1 MVYQIHSDLLNGN
14 SLNRLCGIQ
23 KMTSATSLLFLVIHF
38 ACIRAGNSSET
49 FVKLECKT
57 EYHGVYGQ
65 QSIVECIV
73 KPVVENVTIIMVTWK
88 RVGAAAKAAA
98 NLLEYHTDKMNAIP
112 GFKFAEPSWNKTN
125 MNVSLLL
132 TNTKMADNG
141 EYECEV
147 ETDVGPAKATPNL
160 SVTSKYKTPTMSSFP
175 DTNIHENT
183 NVTIYCNSTGGH
195 QKGLILWF
203 DEFGTNCTE
212 SAELVAKETDDGL
225 FSLASKF
232 TVLKATSSYTN
243 YTCKVLN
250 INGALEGKASFEIQ
264 FVPRDLGSKA
274 DNSVSNTNWLAPVV
288 VIGSLIFGIF
298 WTLFF
303 KKRSAQRAR
312 RQSNLPL
319 MSGHQTDTRH
329 DEDVEAKGLN
339 RDSPQ
344 DQHSSL

>member
-1 MVYQIHSDLLNGN
+1 
-14 SLNRLCGIQ
+14 
-23 KMTSATSLLFLVIHF
+23 MTSATSLLFLVIHF

-73 KPVVENVTIIMVTWK
+73 KPVVEDVTIITVTWK
-88 RVGAAAKAAA
+88 RVGAAAA
-98 NLLEYHTDKMNAIP
+98 NLLEYHKDKMDAIP
-112 GFKFAEPSWNKTN
+112 GFKFAEPSWNKKN

-141 EYECEV
+141 EYECMV
-147 ETDVGPAKATPNL
+147 ETDSGDATATTSL
-160 SVTSKYKTPTMSSFP
+160 SVTAKYKTPTMSSIP
-175 DTNIHENT
+175 DTNIQENT
-183 NVTIYCNSTGGH
+183 DVTIFCNSTGGH
-195 QKGLILWF
+195 QKGLIWWF
-203 DEFGTNCTE
+203 DQSGNNWTR

-250 INGALEGKASFEIQ
+250 VNGALEGKASFEIQ
-264 FVPRDLGSKA
+264 FVSRDLGRKA
-274 DNSVSNTNWLAPVV
+274 DDLDSVSTPKWLAPVV
-288 VIGSLIFGIF
+288 VIGSLIVGLLTALLIF
-298 WTLFF
+298 RR
-303 KKRSAQRAR
+303 RSAQR
-312 RQSNLPL
+312 
-319 MSGHQTDTRH
+319 GHQTDTRH

-339 RDSPQ
+339 SDS
-344 DQHSSL
+344 S

>member
-1 MVYQIHSDLLNGN
+1 
-14 SLNRLCGIQ
+14 
-23 KMTSATSLLFLVIHF
+23 MTSATSLLFFAIHF
-38 ACIRAGNSSET
+38 ACIRAGNSFET

-73 KPVVENVTIIMVTWK
+73 KPVVEDLTIITVTWK
-88 RVGAAAKAAA
+88 RVGAAGKAAA
-98 NLLEYHTDKMNAIP
+98 NLLEYHKDKINPTP
-112 GFKFAEPSWNKTN
+112 GFKFAEPSWNKKN

-147 ETDVGPAKATPNL
+147 ETDVGTAKATPSL
-160 SVTSKYKTPTMSSFP
+160 SVTAKYKTPTMSSIP
-175 DTNIHENT
+175 DTNIQENT
-183 NVTIYCNSTGGH
+183 DVTIFCNSTGGH
-195 QKGLILWF
+195 QKGLIWWF
-203 DEFGTNCTE
+203 DHSGNNWTR

-250 INGALEGKASFEIQ
+250 VNGALEGKASFEIQ
-264 FVPRDLGSKA
+264 FVSRNLGSKA
-274 DNSVSNTNWLAPVV
+274 DNLDSVSNTKWLAPVV
-288 VIGSLIFGIF
+288 VIGSLIIGLLASL
-298 WTLFF
+298 LFF

-312 RQSNLPL
+312 RKSTLPL
-319 MSGHQTDTRH
+319 MNMSF
-329 DEDVEAKGLN
+329 
-339 RDSPQ
+339 
-344 DQHSSL
+344 

>member
-1 MVYQIHSDLLNGN
+1 MLRSLEIRSDLRHLLNVN
-14 SLNRLCGIQ
+14 SLKGLREPLNP

-65 QSIVECIV
+65 QSILECVV
-73 KPVVENVTIIMVTWK
+73 KPVVEDVTIITVTWK
-88 RVGAAAKAAA
+88 RVGAAAA
-98 NLLEYHTDKMNAIP
+98 NLLEYHKDKMDPTP
-112 GFKFAEPSWNKTN
+112 GFKFAEPSWNKKN

-147 ETDVGPAKATPNL
+147 ETEVGTAKATPRL
-160 SVTSKYKTPTMSSFP
+160 SVTAKYKTPTMSSIP
-175 DTNIHENT
+175 DTNIQENT
-183 NVTIYCNSTGGH
+183 DVTIFCNSTGGH
-195 QKGLILWF
+195 QKGLIWWF
-203 DEFGTNCTE
+203 DQSGNNWTR

-250 INGALEGKASFEIQ
+250 VNGALEGKASFEIQ
-264 FVPRDLGSKA
+264 FMSRDLGRKA
-274 DNSVSNTNWLAPVV
+274 DNLDSVSTPKWLAPVV
-288 VIGSLIFGIF
+288 VIGSLIVGLLAALLIF
-298 WTLFF
+298 RR
-303 KKRSAQRAR
+303 RSAQR
-312 RQSNLPL
+312 
-319 MSGHQTDTRH
+319 GHQTETRH

-339 RDSPQ
+339 SDS
-344 DQHSSL
+344 S